1 VPTQTRR
8 IPPEVAHQR
17 ATVAGLISQGAD
29 PEKIAAARAD
39 LRRANL
45 ESYVAKLLATT
56 PPLTAEEK
64 LHLTRLLSS

>member
-1 VPTQTRR
+1 MPTQNRR
-8 IPPEVAHQR
+8 IPPEVARQR
-17 ATVAGLISQGAD
+17 ATVAGLIRQGAE

-45 ESYVAKLLATT
+45 ESYVAKLLAQT

-64 LHLTRLLSS
+64 LHLTRLLAS